1 MKIVIFAGGSG
12 RRLWPISRQKSP
24 KQFEPIIGEK
34 STLQLAVERV
44 LPQYGADNI
53 FISTNRRYVEMV
65 REQLPALPPQNIIGE
80 PTRRD
85 LAAAVGLAIA
95 HLSKAAAGD
104 ALDGSLEEEKIA
116 ILWGDNYMDQV
127 DAFRGVLGAAET
139 LLQEKQAN
147 ILFIGETPRFAN
159 SQLGWL
165 ELGENMGAMENGRP
179 YYRFNS
185 LTYRPPQAE
194 CDKMFADETHVW
206 NTGYF
211 VTTLGFVRR
220 LYQQQQPAMA
230 AQLNTIESTIGSEE
244 YDEALYSIY
253 PDFEAMSFDDAIL
266 QFVDPSDAL
275 VLHDHM
281 GWSDPGTLYA
291 LKEAIDSD
299 PEANVTKGQ
308 VIVEE
313 SRDTLVYNYEEK
325 KLVVA
330 AGLDGI
336 IVVNT
341 EDAIVVVHK
350 DNIGTVKGIVD
361 GLEGTALES
370 YS

>member
-34 STLQLAVERV
+34 STLQLAVDRV
-44 LPQYGADNI
+44 LPQYGAENI
-53 FISTNRRYVEMV
+53 FISTNERYVEMV

-80 PTRRD
+80 PIRRD
-85 LAAAVGLAIA
+85 LAAAVGLAII
-95 HLSKAAAGD
+95 HLSKATTGD
-104 ALDGSLEEEKIA
+104 AEEEEIA

-127 DAFRGVLGAAET
+127 EEFRGVLGTAET
-139 LLQEKQAN
+139 LLQQKQAN

-165 ELGENMGAMENGRP
+165 ELGKKIGEMKNGRP

-185 LTYRPPQAE
+185 LTYRPPQAQCE
-194 CDKMFADETHVW
+194 QMFANQTHVW

-211 VTTLGFVRR
+211 VTTLGFVRA

-230 AQLNTIESTIGSEE
+230 AQLNTIENAIGTDG
-244 YDEALYSIY
+244 YTDVLHTIY
-253 PDFEAMSFDDAIL
+253 PELEVMSFDDAIL
-266 QFVDPSDAL
+266 KFVDPSDAL

-291 LKEAIDSD
+291 LKEAINPA

-308 VIVEE
+308 IVVEE
-313 SRDTLVYNYEEK
+313 SRDTLIYNYEDK

-350 DNIGTVKGIVD
+350 DHIGTVKAIVD
-361 GLEGTALES
+361 GLEGTPLES

>member
-24 KQFEPIIGEK
+24 KQFEPIIGAK
-34 STLQLAVERV
+34 STLQLAVDRV
-44 LPQYGADNI
+44 LPQYGAENI
-53 FISTNRRYVEMV
+53 FISTNERYVEMV
-65 REQLPALPPQNIIGE
+65 REQLPDLPPQNIIGE
-80 PTRRD
+80 PMRRD
-85 LAAAVGLAIA
+85 LAAAVGLAIV
-95 HLSKAAAGD
+95 HLSKATGEG
-104 ALDGSLEEEKIA
+104 ALDKEEIA

-127 DAFRGVLGAAET
+127 DAFRGVLGTAAT
-139 LLQEKQAN
+139 LLQQKQAN

-165 ELGENMGAMENGRP
+165 ALGEKIGVMENGRP
-179 YYRFNS
+179 YYRFGS
-185 LTYRPPQAE
+185 LSYRPPQVA
-194 CDKMFADETHVW
+194 CDKMFADKTHVW

-211 VTTLGFVRR
+211 VTTLSFVRG
-220 LYQQQQPAMA
+220 LYQQEQPSMWAELIA
-230 AQLNTIESTIGSEE
+230 VEEAIGQEK
-244 YDEALYSIY
+244 YDEVLHTIY
-253 PDFEAMSFDDAIL
+253 PELEVMSFDDAIL

-291 LKEAIDSD
+291 LKEAINPD

-308 VIVEE
+308 VVVKE
-313 SRDTLVYNYEEK
+313 SRDTLVYNYEDK

-336 IVVNT
+336 IIVNT

-350 DNIGTVKGIVD
+350 DHIGTVKTIVN
-361 GLEGTALES
+361 GMEGTSLES